1 MAIDKTAVIG
11 FPVDHSLSPA
21 IHNYW
26 IKELGL
32 DIKPYEKI
40 NVNPN
45 TFEEQINSLKQDGFG
60 GLNVTVPLK
69 EIAFNISDETS
80 SVSKKLR
87 SANTLTLGS
96 DKINGDNTD
105 AAGFINSLDK
115 KTIEENIANKKTLV
129 LGAGGSARSVV
140 YALNQLGGHVR
151 LFNRT
156 IEKAEIL
163 LNDLS
168 ISTSPIGK
176 EELDDYANSSS
187 FIVNTT
193 SLGQKAGEQNNIL
206 SFENIKTETFIYD
219 LIYNPKRSSFLEK
232 AEAKGLKVQ
241 NGLRM
246 LIEQAA
252 CSFQIWHEI
261 KVDVSDELISLLESM

>member
-1 MAIDKTAVIG
+1 MVIDKTAVIG